1 MFLSGPADVAVTGSG
16 NPFLPFTRG
25 RASISPLGVYSI
37 CILPSQAESGGSV
50 ELMSTLWAPWQ
61 TAVTPGPGVPRV
73 SLYAVAGKILSCLL
87 LGSWREC
94 ASV

>member
-1 MFLSGPADVAVTGSG
+1 MFLSSPADVAVTGSV
-16 NPFLPFTRG
+16 NPLPPFMRG

-37 CILPSQAESGGSV
+37 CILPSQAERGGSV
-50 ELMSTLWAPWQ
+50 ALMSTLWVPGQ
-61 TAVTPGPGVPRV
+61 TAVTPGPRVPRV
-73 SLYAVAGKILSCLL
+73 SLCAVAGEILSCLL